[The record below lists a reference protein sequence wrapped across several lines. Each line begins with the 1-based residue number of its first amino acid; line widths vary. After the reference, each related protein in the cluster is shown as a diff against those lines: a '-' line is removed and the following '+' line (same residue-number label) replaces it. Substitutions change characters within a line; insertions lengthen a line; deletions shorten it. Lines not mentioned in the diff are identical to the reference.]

1 MLLYNNRIYKTKFP
15 QLYIYG
21 VSITIIA
28 IMNIITISNSAPI
41 PVNTL

>member
-15 QLYIYG
+15 QLYIYCFYN
-21 VSITIIA
+21 STP
-28 IMNIITISNSAPI
+28 IMDIITISNSAPI